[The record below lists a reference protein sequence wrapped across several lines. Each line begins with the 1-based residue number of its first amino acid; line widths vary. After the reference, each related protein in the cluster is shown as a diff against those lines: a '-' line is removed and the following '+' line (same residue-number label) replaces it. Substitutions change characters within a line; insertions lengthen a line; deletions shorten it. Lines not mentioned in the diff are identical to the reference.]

1 MTYTRKNRKGQPTKG
16 WSKLSP
22 GTHARTVMLKKC
34 GKKCFLGPNKSF
46 PICNKGT
53 CKINP
58 KGVYS
63 AYIRAR
69 EWGKPRSTYK
79 TSKPR
84 HSRKTYKNI
93 QKKAKRILRKYGY
106 DNVGHK

>member
-1 MTYTRKNRKGQPTKG
+1 MRYTRKNRKKEPTKG
-16 WSKLSP
+16 WSKLKP
-22 GTHARTVMLKKC
+22 NTHDRTIMLKKC

-63 AYIRAR
+63 AYIRASQ
-69 EWGKPRSTYK
+69 WGKPISTYK

-84 HSRKTYKNI
+84 YTRKTYKNI
-93 QKKAKRILRKYGY
+93 QKKAARIL
-106 DNVGHK
+106 HI

>member
-1 MTYTRKNRKGQPTKG
+1 MTYTRKNRKVQPTKG

-46 PICNKGT
+46 PICKKNT
-53 CKINP
+53 CKRSR

-69 EWGKPRSTYK
+69 QYSSNGRKYQIIANK
-79 TSKPR
+79 AKKLL
-84 HSRKTYKNI
+84 SRKK
-93 QKKAKRILRKYGY
+93 L
-106 DNVGHK
+106 